1 MSFVAVFTALMTS
14 FVLIAPIAMA
24 ALLVR
29 GSVPTRGAVAAMATP
44 SGCACGDATCASS
57 RHHALSVA
65 A

>member
-14 FVLIAPIAMA
+14 FVLITPIAMA

-29 GSVPTRGAVAAMATP
+29 GGVPTRSAPALATP
-44 SGCACGDATCASS
+44 APAPARTATAVSTRDLELS
-57 RHHALSVA
+57 RA

>member
-14 FVLIAPIAMA
+14 FVLITPIAMA

-29 GSVPTRGAVAAMATP
+29 GGVPTRSAPALATP
-44 SGCACGDATCASS
+44 APARTASARSTGDLELS
-57 RHHALSVA
+57 RA

>member
-14 FVLIAPIAMA
+14 FVLITPIAMA

-29 GSVPTRGAVAAMATP
+29 GGVPTRSAPAMATP
-44 SGCACGDATCASS
+44 APVRTASARSNRDLELS
-57 RHHALSVA
+57 RA

>member
-1 MSFVAVFTALMTS
+1 MSFVAVFTALMSS

-29 GSVPTRGAVAAMATP
+29 GSVPTRSAVPAIAAP
-44 SGCACGDATCASS
+44 SGCACGDASCVSP
-57 RHHALSVA
+57 REHALSA

>member
-14 FVLIAPIAMA
+14 FVLITPIAMA

-29 GSVPTRGAVAAMATP
+29 GGVPTRSAPAMATP
-44 SGCACGDATCASS
+44 APARTASARSTRDLELS
-57 RHHALSVA
+57 RA